1 MSHYFDSNPE
11 SPHEI
16 RQITWQAPYGNFRF
30 TTDASCFSKKELDY
44 GSRLLIEGI
53 LKDWG
58 FRPKEADQCDRRR
71 QQLYK
76 LAPVHLVDLGC
87 GYGPVATI
95 LAANIPQASFLSID
109 INGRALDLAKKNFAR
124 NVGNSAQDRAYF
136 LQADG
141 LASPKDVE
149 AALGHPFPADQ
160 IYLNPPIRAGK
171 AVMYRLFAEAI
182 CFLKEGGSP
191 HPAFFIVQNTK
202 QGLAS
207 SKKEISRILGEENLA
222 YEEVVLD
229 RSRGF
234 HVVKYEI
241 CPEPASNEDRQAFQN
256 EGNGPVTS
264 PETQGGGLHE

>member
-11 SPHEI
+11 TPHEI
-16 RQITWQAPYGNFRF
+16 RQITWQAPYGQFRF

-58 FRPKEADQCDRRR
+58 FRPKEPDQCAWRRN
-71 QQLYK
+71 QLYE
-76 LAPVHLVDLGC
+76 APPAYLVDLGC
-87 GYGPVATI
+87 GYGPVASI
-95 LAANIPQASFLSID
+95 LAANIPQSNFLSID
-109 INGRALDLAKKNFAR
+109 INRRALDLAQKNFTR
-124 NVGNSAQDRAYF
+124 NVPGSVQDRAYF

-141 LASPKDVE
+141 LASPKDIE
-149 AALGHPFPADQ
+149 AALGVPFPADQ

-182 CFLKEGGSP
+182 HFLKESGSP
-191 HPAFFIVQNTK
+191 APALFIVQNTK

-207 SKKEISRILGEENLA
+207 SKKEIARIFTMENLDF
-222 YEEVVLD
+222 EEIILD

-234 HVVKYEI
+234 HVVKYEMI
-241 CPEPASNEDRQAFQN
+241 RDQDAQS
-256 EGNGPVTS
+256 S
-264 PETQGGGLHE
+264 WSQGGKV

>member
-16 RQITWQAPYGNFRF
+16 RQITWQAPYGKYRF

-44 GSRLLIEGI
+44 GSRLLIESI

-71 QQLYK
+71 NQLYE
-76 LAPVHLVDLGC
+76 APPAYLVDLGC

-95 LAANIPQASFLSID
+95 LATNIPQARFLSID
-109 INGRALDLAKKNFAR
+109 INRRALDLAQKNFAR
-124 NVGNSAQDRAYF
+124 NVGSSAESRAYF

-141 LASPKDVE
+141 LASPKEME
-149 AALGHPFPADQ
+149 AALGMPFPADQ
-160 IYLNPPIRAGK
+160 VYLNPPIRAGK
-171 AVMYRLFAEAI
+171 AVMYQLFAEAI
-182 CFLKEGGSP
+182 RFLKEGGSP
-191 HPAFFIVQNTK
+191 HPALFIVQNTK

-207 SKKEISRILGEENLA
+207 SKKEIGRILTEENLRF
-222 YEEVVLD
+222 EELILD

-241 CPEPASNEDRQAFQN
+241 FQAGTNE
-256 EGNGPVTS
+256 
-264 PETQGGGLHE
+264 